1 MDRYKS
7 KVDVLV
13 RNITDR
19 ISAALRIKNEKDIQ
33 NIRLFLEKLCES
45 RSNNS
50 DTFISTLIDFIK
62 NVKIYTEDEKEIL
75 QKKIY
80 KKMKPFETLL
90 HQEIVLCDLNK
101 TGLITFYDLRSML
114 SRLEIRLKDKYTEFL
129 IFIMKSV
136 IKEDN
141 YLSNLNYEVF
151 YKH

>member
-1 MDRYKS
+1 
-7 KVDVLV
+7 
-13 RNITDR
+13 
-19 ISAALRIKNEKDIQ
+19 
-33 NIRLFLEKLCES
+33 
-45 RSNNS
+45 
-50 DTFISTLIDFIK
+50 
-62 NVKIYTEDEKEIL
+62 
-75 QKKIY
+75 
-80 KKMKPFETLL
+80 MKPFETLL